1 VLALLQTA
9 CFQDVAIK
17 LLLAPLLPP
26 WQMAEKNSL
35 PPIKRVAFFSV
46 LVYHFSPVQN
56 FLSTSMADS
65 HSWEEAKER
74 VRTAAD
80 IVQVISEH
88 VQLRRA
94 GAHFTG
100 LCPFHNEK
108 TPSFSVNPQRQTY
121 KCFGCGESGDI
132 FSFLTK
138 YQNLSFPEA
147 LRSLAQRYQV
157 SLPEPKLNEQERAQ
171 RQQRELLIQ
180 INTEAAR
187 LFHEHLIKSPQ
198 AEAARQYL
206 ARRGVPHDFIEK
218 YQIGYAPPQ
227 WDFLAARLRS
237 KFPPA
242 AVEQAGLIAA
252 RPSGGHYD
260 RFRDRIMFPICD
272 LRGRVTAFGGR
283 ILGDGQPK
291 YMNSPE
297 SLIFSKSKILF
308 GLWQHREQIRRSRR
322 AVLVEGNF
330 DLLLLAVH
338 GIANTVAPLGT
349 ALTRDHIRTLRSYCQ
364 ETVLLFDGDA
374 AGLKAALRAV
384 PLFLA
389 GQLEAKAALLPS
401 GTDPD
406 SFVREQGPEALRKLL
421 DAAQPL
427 PEFVFDALV
436 QEHGLTLTGK
446 SRIMTELQELIKQ
459 SPDSAQQELMAAH
472 FSSKLN
478 VSSSLFFDS
487 KNLPVQEAPPFPP
500 PPAETD
506 FSPAPSLSAKER
518 QLLDFLLFY
527 PEFFKELMQGGLA
540 EYAARSSPLLKTV
553 LAAMQDLAEQ
563 GLFQPEQLLGAL
575 PARAERKIVADL
587 LLRGAQDEPE
597 SEDWAQDYCKYLCNW
612 FQIEEQRRRRQ
623 ETQEQDAVALLQK
636 KIFTLWQTGTI
647 FFTQFLAE
655 P

>member
-1 VLALLQTA
+1 
-9 CFQDVAIK
+9 
-17 LLLAPLLPP
+17 
-26 WQMAEKNSL
+26 
-35 PPIKRVAFFSV
+35 
-46 LVYHFSPVQN
+46 
-56 FLSTSMADS
+56 MADS

-74 VRTAAD
+74 VRAAAD
-80 IVQVISEH
+80 IVQVIGEH

-108 TPSFSVNPQRQTY
+108 TPSFSVNPQWQTY
-121 KCFGCGESGDI
+121 KCFGCGESGDV
-132 FSFLTK
+132 FSFLTQ
-138 YQNLSFPEA
+138 YQHLSFPEA
-147 LRSLAQRYQV
+147 LRSLAQRYQI
-157 SLPEPKLNEQERAQ
+157 SLPEPELNAQEREQ
-171 RQQRELLIQ
+171 RQRRELLYQ

-187 LFHEHLIKSPQ
+187 LFHEHLRQSPQ

-206 ARRGVPHDFIEK
+206 QQRGVPPNFIEK

-227 WDFLAARLRS
+227 WDFLAVRLRS
-237 KFPPA
+237 TFPAA
-242 AVEQAGLIAA
+242 AVEQAGLIVA

-260 RFRDRIMFPICD
+260 RFRDRIMFPISD
-272 LRGRVTAFGGR
+272 LRGSVAAFGGR
-283 ILGDGQPK
+283 ILGEGQPK

-308 GLWQHREQIRRSRR
+308 GLWQHREQIRRSCR

-374 AGLKAALRAV
+374 AGLKAARRAV

-401 GTDPD
+401 ETDPD
-406 SFVREQGPEALRKLL
+406 SFVREQGADALRKLL

-427 PEFVFDALV
+427 PEFVFNALV

-446 SRIMTELQELIKQ
+446 SRIMSELQELIKQ
-459 SPDSAQQELMAAH
+459 SPDPAQQELMAAH
-472 FSSKLN
+472 FSSKLD
-478 VSSSLFFDS
+478 VSASLFFDQ
-487 KNLPVQEAPPFPP
+487 KNLPVQEAPPPSPP
-500 PPAETD
+500 PFAEAD
-506 FSPAPSLSAKER
+506 DPPQVPSLSAKER
-518 QLLDFLLFY
+518 QLLEFLLFY
-527 PEFFKELMQGGLA
+527 PEFFKELMQGGLT
-540 EYAARSSPLLKTV
+540 EYAARSAPLLKTV
-553 LAAMQDLAEQ
+553 LAAMQDLAKQ
-563 GLFQPEQLLGAL
+563 GPFQPEQLVGAL
-575 PARAERKIVADL
+575 PGSMERQFVADL
-587 LLRGAQDEPE
+587 LLLGAQDKPE

-612 FQIEEQRRRRQ
+612 FKIEEQRQQRK
-623 ETQEQDAVALLQK
+623 ETQEQDTVALLQK
-636 KIFTLWQTGTI
+636 KIFTLWQAGTI
-647 FFTQFLAE
+647 FLTQFLVA

>member
-1 VLALLQTA
+1 
-9 CFQDVAIK
+9 
-17 LLLAPLLPP
+17 
-26 WQMAEKNSL
+26 
-35 PPIKRVAFFSV
+35 
-46 LVYHFSPVQN
+46 
-56 FLSTSMADS
+56 MADS

-74 VRTAAD
+74 VRAAAD
-80 IVQVISEH
+80 IVQVIGEH

-108 TPSFSVNPQRQTY
+108 TPSFSVNPQWQTY
-121 KCFGCGESGDI
+121 KCFGCGESGDV
-132 FSFLTK
+132 FSFLTQ
-138 YQNLSFPEA
+138 YQHLSFPEA
-147 LRSLAQRYQV
+147 LRSLAQRYQI
-157 SLPEPKLNEQERAQ
+157 SLPEPELNEQEREQ
-171 RQQRELLIQ
+171 RQRRELLYQ

-187 LFHEHLIKSPQ
+187 LFHEHLRQSPQ
-198 AEAARQYL
+198 AEAARLYL
-206 ARRGVPHDFIEK
+206 QQRGVPLNFIEK

-227 WDFLAARLRS
+227 WDFLAVRLRS
-237 KFPPA
+237 TFPAA

-272 LRGRVTAFGGR
+272 LRGRVAAFGGR
-283 ILGDGQPK
+283 ILGQGQPK

-297 SLIFSKSKILF
+297 SLIFSKSRILF
-308 GLWQHREQIRRSRR
+308 GLWQHREQIRRSRQ

-374 AGLKAALRAV
+374 AGLKAARRAV

-406 SFVREQGPEALRKLL
+406 SFVREQGADALRKLL

-427 PEFVFDALV
+427 PEFVFNALV

-446 SRIMTELQELIKQ
+446 SRIMSELQELIKQ
-459 SPDSAQQELMAAH
+459 SPDPAQQELMAAH
-472 FSSKLN
+472 FSSKLD
-478 VSSSLFFDS
+478 VSASLFFDQ
-487 KNLPVQEAPPFPP
+487 KNLPVQEVPLPPPSPPPFAEADDPP
-500 PPAETD
+500 QV
-506 FSPAPSLSAKER
+506 PSLSAKER
-518 QLLDFLLFY
+518 QLLEFLLCY

-540 EYAARSSPLLKTV
+540 EYAARSAPLLKTV
-553 LAAMQDLAEQ
+553 LAAMRNLAEQ
-563 GLFQPEQLLGAL
+563 GPFQPEQLLGAL
-575 PARAERKIVADL
+575 PGSVERQFVADL
-587 LLRGAQDEPE
+587 LLLGAQDKPE

-612 FQIEEQRRRRQ
+612 FKIEEQRQQRK
-623 ETQEQDAVALLQK
+623 ETQEQNAVALLQK
-636 KIFTLWQTGTI
+636 KIFTLWQ
-647 FFTQFLAE
+647 A
-655 P
+655 